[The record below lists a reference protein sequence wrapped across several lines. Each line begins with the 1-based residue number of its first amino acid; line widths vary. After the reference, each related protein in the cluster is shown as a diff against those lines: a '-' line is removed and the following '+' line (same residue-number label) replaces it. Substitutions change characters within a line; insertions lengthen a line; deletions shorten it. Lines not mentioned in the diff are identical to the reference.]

1 MPNILIAEDEALIA
15 LTIEFVLEE
24 ESHHLLICT
33 NGVKACEAITRFSPD
48 LVITD
53 YMMPL
58 MDGAE
63 LIGKLRGLQDTRRV
77 PIILM
82 TAMREDALPLPK
94 PDFDVFL
101 SKPFF
106 DRQLIEAVNRALAIR
121 R

>member
-15 LTIEFVLEE
+15 LTIEFALEE
-24 ESHHLLICT
+24 EGHHLVMCS
-33 NGVKACEAITRFSPD
+33 NGLKACEAITRFSPD

-63 LIGKLRGLQDTRRV
+63 LIRKFRGLPDTKRV

-82 TAMREDALPLPK
+82 TAMREDALPQPK
-94 PDFDVFL
+94 PDFDLFL
-101 SKPFF
+101 AKPFF
-106 DRQLIEAVNRALAIR
+106 DRQLIDAVNRALAIR